1 MEIVLFSKW
10 PRFTVRMIKG
20 GMAII
25 LSVWPQKHLSILD
38 VSIKSK
44 EVRMGWFVFSQ
55 ATSAIDLAN
64 IYDTYHNVIRYRIS
78 YTQLK
83 HINIPATLKVMKC
96 FSAALSIT

>member
-1 MEIVLFSKW
+1 MRGQK
-10 PRFTVRMIKG
+10 K
-20 GMAII
+20 AIM

-44 EVRMGWFVFSQ
+44 EVRMGWFVFSP

-83 HINIPATLKVMKC
+83 HINVPAATLKVMKC